1 MPEISSQQQFDN
13 IINKYLE
20 NVTNRGDG
28 EPELEVR
35 FGTRGRK
42 SITKIEFDNVIKK
55 LKSSGFQMG
64 TNNHTLKIQTEF
76 LDKKTGEVK
85 DSNVRVE
92 VNGIYNI
99 QKYCN
104 TNSLKDVSPIFN
116 QKRFAN
122 IDGSPVY
129 PVNVDDY
136 NFRVSFQKEN
146 IIGENSSFANNIKNS
161 WDENKKVFRLLNRIS
176 FEHPDY
182 PIRIDLS
189 VVKESNSEKV
199 EYKGR
204 QQYKLKPQYTFQ
216 SAKVVNNTEKY
227 EIELEINN
235 TRVGVG
241 TQFNDSVKLA
251 KAIRKCV
258 IYVLSGLQGTNFPV
272 SYAEIQNVGNQYL
285 RMVYGK
291 DYHDRIRLIP
301 KTFIGPG
308 SSTLQI
314 KNITP
319 VNEDAQFPNV
329 RDNYTVTDKAD
340 GMRKLLYINK
350 EGRIYLI
357 DTNMN
362 VQFTGAITKDIELR
376 ETILDGEHILHNKK
390 GEFINLYAA
399 FDVYIINKKDVR
411 NNRFIP
417 NEDETSTD
425 VLNKFRLPLLVNI
438 INNLGAISVTSGG
451 LPSIR
456 IEHKNFKASNTNQSI
471 FQCCN
476 TILEQET
483 SFEYTIDGLIF
494 TPAYLGVGSNKI
506 EESGPK
512 FKTTWN
518 YSFKWK
524 PPQFNTIDFLVT
536 TKKDVNGDDFV
547 GNIFEDGINTQAYD
561 QLSQY
566 KTLILR
572 VGFDEEKHGF
582 INPCADVINDKLPNY
597 NEKNTNDKYKPMPFY
612 PSNPDD
618 SEAYLCNVMLK
629 EDKNKEKQLFTIE
642 DEEVFSDGMIVEF
655 SYDLS
660 NDNKWRWVPLRVRYD
675 KTEEYRKGFPMY
687 GNAYHVANS
696 NWHSIHN
703 PITHHMITSGEDIPD
718 EISDDTVYYNRITG
732 KSETKGL
739 RDFHNLFV
747 KKMLINSISNRGD
760 SLIDY
765 AVGQGGDF
773 PKWIAAK
780 LDFVFGIDVSK
791 DNIENRIKGACA
803 RYLNYR
809 KNFKAMPHALF
820 VEGNSQFNIKDGD
833 ALKSEK
839 GKQITKAIFGE
850 GPKDKD
856 KLGMGVYRQYGK
868 VSNGF
873 NISSCQ
879 FALHYFFENKKTLN
893 GFLRNI
899 SECTNVNG
907 YFIGGCYDGEKIF
920 NALKNVEEDESI
932 SIIQENGA
940 KLWEITKKYTNDSFE
955 DDESSLGYAI
965 DVYQETINKKFKE
978 YLVNFDYLTRMM
990 DNYGF
995 TLLTREEC
1003 NDAGIINSVGSF
1015 QQLYGIMEEEIK
1027 RNPKKGRDYGD
1038 AMKMNA
1044 KEKQIS
1050 FYNNYFIYKK
1060 IRNVDTRAVHNTMI
1074 GSSKLQ
1080 QQMEQLE
1087 SSEAQNALKEDV
1099 EPVVKQKV
1107 PKKIKRKLKLKEVS
1121 N

>member
-35 FGTRGRK
+35 FGTRGSK

-104 TNSLKDVSPIFN
+104 TNSLKDVSPVFN
-116 QKRFAN
+116 QKRFASV
-122 IDGSPVY
+122 DGSPIY

-182 PIRIDLS
+182 PIRMDLS

-204 QQYKLKPQYTFQ
+204 QRYKLKPEYTFQ
-216 SAKVVNNTEKY
+216 SAKVVSNTEKY

-241 TQFNDSVKLA
+241 TQFNDGVKLA

-258 IYVLSGLQGTNFPV
+258 IYVLSGLQGTNYPV
-272 SYAEIQNVGNQYL
+272 SYAEIQTVGNQYL

-301 KTFIGPG
+301 KSFIGPG

-362 VQFTGAITKDIELR
+362 IQFTGAITKDIELR
-376 ETILDGEHILHNKK
+376 DTILDGEHILHNKK

-411 NNRFIP
+411 NNPFIP

-438 INNLGAISVTSGG
+438 INNLGAISITSGG

-456 IEHKNFKASNTNQSI
+456 IEHKNFKASNTNQTI

-476 TILEQET
+476 TILQQET

-506 EESGPK
+506 GETGPK

-524 PPQFNTIDFLVT
+524 PPMFNTIDFLVT
-536 TKKDVNGDDFV
+536 TKKMSM
-547 GNIFEDGINTQAYD
+547 AM
-561 QLSQY
+561 
-566 KTLILR
+566 IL
-572 VGFDEEKHGF
+572 
-582 INPCADVINDKLPNY
+582 
-597 NEKNTNDKYKPMPFY
+597 
-612 PSNPDD
+612 
-618 SEAYLCNVMLK
+618 
-629 EDKNKEKQLFTIE
+629 
-642 DEEVFSDGMIVEF
+642 
-655 SYDLS
+655 
-660 NDNKWRWVPLRVRYD
+660 
-675 KTEEYRKGFPMY
+675 
-687 GNAYHVANS
+687 
-696 NWHSIHN
+696 
-703 PITHHMITSGEDIPD
+703 
-718 EISDDTVYYNRITG
+718 
-732 KSETKGL
+732 
-739 RDFHNLFV
+739 
-747 KKMLINSISNRGD
+747 
-760 SLIDY
+760 
-765 AVGQGGDF
+765 
-773 PKWIAAK
+773 
-780 LDFVFGIDVSK
+780 
-791 DNIENRIKGACA
+791 
-803 RYLNYR
+803 
-809 KNFKAMPHALF
+809 
-820 VEGNSQFNIKDGD
+820 
-833 ALKSEK
+833 
-839 GKQITKAIFGE
+839 
-850 GPKDKD
+850 
-856 KLGMGVYRQYGK
+856 
-868 VSNGF
+868 
-873 NISSCQ
+873 
-879 FALHYFFENKKTLN
+879 
-893 GFLRNI
+893 
-899 SECTNVNG
+899 
-907 YFIGGCYDGEKIF
+907 
-920 NALKNVEEDESI
+920 
-932 SIIQENGA
+932 
-940 KLWEITKKYTNDSFE
+940 
-955 DDESSLGYAI
+955 
-965 DVYQETINKKFKE
+965 
-978 YLVNFDYLTRMM
+978 
-990 DNYGF
+990 
-995 TLLTREEC
+995 
-1003 NDAGIINSVGSF
+1003 
-1015 QQLYGIMEEEIK
+1015 
-1027 RNPKKGRDYGD
+1027 
-1038 AMKMNA
+1038 
-1044 KEKQIS
+1044 
-1050 FYNNYFIYKK
+1050 
-1060 IRNVDTRAVHNTMI
+1060 
-1074 GSSKLQ
+1074 
-1080 QQMEQLE
+1080 
-1087 SSEAQNALKEDV
+1087 
-1099 EPVVKQKV
+1099 
-1107 PKKIKRKLKLKEVS
+1107 
-1121 N
+1121 